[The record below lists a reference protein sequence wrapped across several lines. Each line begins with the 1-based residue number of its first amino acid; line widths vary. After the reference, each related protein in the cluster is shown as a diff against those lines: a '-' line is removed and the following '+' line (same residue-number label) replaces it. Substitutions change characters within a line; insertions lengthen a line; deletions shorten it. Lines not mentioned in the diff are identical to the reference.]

1 MQANRINSLDST
13 LFTIKGWT
21 VTLVSGLV
29 GFAFTKKC
37 PDFNQVW
44 LILAIAATATFM
56 IVDIAF
62 RRVQLGHVEITIRIK
77 NLLKEKAGSSRST
90 VSDTNIWESI
100 WSNEPDKERN
110 TRNFAQII
118 KDYGFLGKDYGYVL
132 IFYILVIVIGLI
144 YLISH
149 PC

>member
-37 PDFNQVW
+37 PDYNQVW
-44 LILAIAATATFM
+44 LIVAIAATATFM

-77 NLLKEKAGSSRST
+77 KLLKEKAGSNRSND
-90 VSDTNIWESI
+90 SDFNIWERI
-100 WSNEPDKERN
+100 WSNEFDKKR
-110 TRNFAQII
+110 AI
-118 KDYGFLGKDYGYVL
+118 
-132 IFYILVIVIGLI
+132 
-144 YLISH
+144 
-149 PC
+149 